1 MWCTSLVKGA
11 QWPKQPKILCRSL
24 SCWSKLRSSPTLQSK
39 TTEEEKKIN
48 NLVSTT
54 SQCRRHVD
62 KLSSLFDLDLFTNLR
77 SFIKHRRSENSPST
91 MHNSPGQFNEVWL
104 FFILMNQTWIHYV
117 TVKRNYSQKCKILT
131 LSHLLYIPK

>member
-54 SQCRRHVD
+54 SQCRRHLD
-62 KLSSLFDLDLFTNLR
+62 KLSFLFDLDLFTNLR
-77 SFIKHRRSENSPST
+77 GFIKNRRSENSLST
-91 MHNSPGQFNEVWL
+91 MHNSPGKFQWSMAIFYSDESDMDTLCYCKKKLFPEMQNFN
-104 FFILMNQTWIHYV
+104 T
-117 TVKRNYSQKCKILT
+117 
-131 LSHLLYIPK
+131 

>member
-1 MWCTSLVKGA
+1 MYKFGKRCTVTKA
-11 QWPKQPKILCRSL
+11 AKNFVCRSL

-54 SQCRRHVD
+54 SQCRRHLD

-77 SFIKHRRSENSPST
+77 GFIKHQRSENSP
-91 MHNSPGQFNEVWL
+91 GQLWL
-104 FFILMNQTWIHYV
+104 SSMYGYFLF
-117 TVKRNYSQKCKILT
+117 
-131 LSHLLYIPK
+131 

>member
-54 SQCRRHVD
+54 SQCRRHLD

-77 SFIKHRRSENSPST
+77 GFIKNRRSENSLST
-91 MHNSPGQFNEVWL
+91 MHNCPGKFQWNMAIFYSDESDMDTLCYCKKKLFPKMRNFN
-104 FFILMNQTWIHYV
+104 T
-117 TVKRNYSQKCKILT
+117 
-131 LSHLLYIPK
+131 